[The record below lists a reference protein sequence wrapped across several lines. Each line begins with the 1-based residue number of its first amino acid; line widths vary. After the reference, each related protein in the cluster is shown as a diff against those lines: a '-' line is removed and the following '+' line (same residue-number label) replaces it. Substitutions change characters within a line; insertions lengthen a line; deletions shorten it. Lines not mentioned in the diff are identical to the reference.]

1 MDKKQYTFSSLAVD
15 AVSVLLASM
24 LSFVVCDMLSIRWS
38 YIPFII
44 VGAFFLLKL
53 FYISC
58 LCCVKYIIGVV
69 TLPRSAGLNK
79 GNSLATTDESE
90 IQKKRIELFCHQY
103 QNAQNQYNLEKEKAQ
118 NVKLNAVLK
127 YTHDTFLRLSLD
139 EMEVFQICECIRYF
153 VTNGEALT
161 QTEIRIKRRSQIT
174 QASLKN
180 FAWNI
185 AYQYNISGD
194 ATTRFV
200 IATFG
205 EWFSNSTFDTIRK
218 NLRSTIGRHK
228 IEIDENIL
236 K

>member
-1 MDKKQYTFSSLAVD
+1 
-15 AVSVLLASM
+15 
-24 LSFVVCDMLSIRWS
+24 
-38 YIPFII
+38 
-44 VGAFFLLKL
+44 
-53 FYISC
+53 
-58 LCCVKYIIGVV
+58 
-69 TLPRSAGLNK
+69 
-79 GNSLATTDESE
+79 
-90 IQKKRIELFCHQY
+90 
-103 QNAQNQYNLEKEKAQ
+103 
-118 NVKLNAVLK
+118 
-127 YTHDTFLRLSLD
+127 
-139 EMEVFQICECIRYF
+139 MEVFQICECVRYF